1 MRLLSEMSNVAPSDN
16 IVLRHAVEQIQRALP
31 AHWMTSVA
39 TKTNDIADA
48 RLTIKTPAGATAA
61 LAIGARRQLDPRL
74 VAEVAG
80 ALRGAAADGFV
91 VIAPFLGAR
100 TRERLAEEGLGFVDL
115 CGNMR
120 LLLDRPTVF
129 ISSRGDERSPWAVP
143 RSARSLHAPK
153 ACRIVRALADG
164 APATNMGPWEGPI
177 PPATGTARQSPAA
190 PMRLGV
196 RQLAAIAGTDPGY
209 VSRLLDLFHREE
221 LIEREPRGPIAAVH
235 LGRLVR
241 RWAEDYRFGE
251 AHRFVPVA
259 HPHGVPGALA
269 RLRDAG
275 APHALTA
282 RAGAAAL
289 SGTALPGLVAAYVDN
304 PERVA
309 AIIGAEPVESG
320 ANLLLIDPFD
330 PFVFDGTWE
339 ASGLRYATRAQI
351 IADLLGSP
359 APAPGQAAALLE
371 DIEMGTLEG
380 CPNPPAT
387 SSARQSRAALDAK
400 AALAANTPASAV

>member
-1 MRLLSEMSNVAPSDN
+1 MSNNAPSDN
-16 IVLRHAVEQIQRALP
+16 VVLRHAVEQIQRCLP
-31 AHWMTSVA
+31 THWTTNVA
-39 TKTNDIADA
+39 IKTNDVADA
-48 RLTIKTPAGATAA
+48 RLTIKTPTGATAA

-74 VAEVAG
+74 VTEVAG
-80 ALRGAAADGFV
+80 TLRTAAADAFV

-100 TRERLAEEGLGFVDL
+100 TRERLAEEGIGYVDL
-115 CGNMR
+115 VGNMR
-120 LLLDRPTVF
+120 LVLDRPTVF

-143 RSARSLHAPK
+143 RSARSLHAAK

-164 APATNMGPWEGPI
+164 EAPF
-177 PPATGTARQSPAA
+177 
-190 PMRLGV
+190 GV

-221 LIEREPRGPIAAVH
+221 LIEREPRGPIVAVH
-235 LGRLVR
+235 LARLLQ
-241 RWAEDYRFGE
+241 RWAEDYRFAD
-251 AHRFVPVA
+251 AHRFVAVA

-275 APHALTA
+275 VPHALTA

-289 SGTALPGLVAAYVDN
+289 SGTALPGVVAAYVDN

-309 AIIGAEPVESG
+309 AIVGAEAVETG

-330 PFVFDGTWE
+330 PFVLEGTWE
-339 ASGLRYATRAQI
+339 ASGLRYAARAQI

-359 APAPGQAAALLE
+359 APAPAQAASLLE
-371 DIEMGTLEG
+371 I
-380 CPNPPAT
+380 
-387 SSARQSRAALDAK
+387 AAAP
-400 AALAANTPASAV
+400 AANATAL

>member
-39 TKTNDIADA
+39 TKTNDVADA

-74 VAEVAG
+74 VTEVAG
-80 ALRGAAADGFV
+80 ALRAAAADAFV

-100 TRERLAEEGLGFVDL
+100 TRERLAEEGMGFVDL

-129 ISSRGDERSPWAVP
+129 ISSRGDERSPWAMP

-164 APATNMGPWEGPI
+164 T
-177 PPATGTARQSPAA
+177 PPF
-190 PMRLGV
+190 GV
-196 RQLAAIAGTDPGY
+196 RQLAAAAGTDPGY

-235 LGRLVR
+235 VARLVR
-241 RWAEDYRFGE
+241 RWSEDYRFDE

-275 APHALTA
+275 VPHAVTA

-309 AIIGAEPVESG
+309 AIVGAEPVESG

-330 PFVFDGTWE
+330 PFVFDGAWE
-339 ASGLRYATRAQI
+339 VSGLRYAARAQI

-359 APAPGQAAALLE
+359 APAPAQAAALLE

-380 CPNPPAT
+380 CPNPPAM

-400 AALAANTPASAV
+400 AAPAANAAAL